1 MNCRRT
7 AQMAFV
13 LGGFLGKNVALEGL
27 TALDGT
33 ARTHHEALC
42 STLLGLHLRHD
53 NSIIRWIWV
62 CARPDGHYP
71 PFETQ
76 STWYAAGRYCWPL
89 LFRNCA
95 HLSGR
100 CSETCWSSPHMR
112 RSTTQSFHSNSCAPH
127 GAQPGNA
134 LATTRVAY
142 FFFFGASTMIIWRP
156 SIFGICS
163 T

>member
-7 AQMAFV
+7 TQMAFV

-62 CARPDGHYP
+62 CGRPDSHNP
-71 PFETQ
+71 PFETH
-76 STWYAAGRYCWPL
+76 STWYADRRYRRRP
-89 LFRNCA
+89 LFRKRRA
-95 HLSGR
+95 LLSPPLR
-100 CSETCWSSPHMR
+100 NLPIPHR
-112 RSTTQSFHSNSCAPH
+112 TPDAASFQLFTT
-127 GAQPGNA
+127 GAR
-134 LATTRVAY
+134 TT
-142 FFFFGASTMIIWRP
+142 
-156 SIFGICS
+156 
-163 T
+163 

>member
-13 LGGFLGKNVALEGL
+13 LGGLLGKNVALEGL

-62 CARPDGHYP
+62 CGRPDGHNP
-71 PFETQ
+71 PFETH
-76 STWYAAGRYCWPL
+76 STWYADHRYCRQP
-89 LFRNCA
+89 LFRKRRA
-95 HLSGR
+95 LHR
-100 CSETCWSSPHMR
+100 RRSETADAAPDTR
-112 RSTTQSFHSNSCAPH
+112 HSL
-127 GAQPGNA
+127 QFK
-134 LATTRVAY
+134 R
-142 FFFFGASTMIIWRP
+142 
-156 SIFGICS
+156 
-163 T
+163 